1 MVVKILFGV
10 AEDVTLLAGEDLL
23 GLVAPRSGVVVHLNI
38 KHKLFISGKNKRYIH
53 YMLLFVT
60 SMNRYTKQW

>member
-23 GLVAPRSGVVVHLNI
+23 GLVAPRSGVVVHLNTCQLHFHKKI
-38 KHKLFISGKNKRYIH
+38 KLCCASRYVRH
-53 YMLLFVT
+53 V
-60 SMNRYTKQW
+60 RGR